1 MFAVKKLIAK
11 TQTEKALRLKKRPFA
26 SKISAAAYF
35 GPVDAHR
42 FPFERARHTLQNLF
56 MENGFIAGPWELGAC
71 PFRPPR
77 CALARFAERRTTP
90 PATSRHQ
97 LTSRAVFFLGISA
110 AALSPDADRRRLPAP
125 FLQAKFCDSLTDQ
138 SQSISVPLAQSRD
151 HKQLS
156 LSPYIARTNTRRHN
170 KQCLAQSSR
179 TSSLPP

>member
-1 MFAVKKLIAK
+1 M
-11 TQTEKALRLKKRPFA
+11 TEKALRLKKRPFA

-35 GPVDAHR
+35 GPVDAQR

-90 PATSRHQ
+90 PATSRHE
-97 LTSRAVFFLGISA
+97 LTSRPVFFLGISA

-170 KQCLAQSSR
+170 QQCLAQSSR
-179 TSSLPP
+179 TSNLPP

>member
-1 MFAVKKLIAK
+1 M
-11 TQTEKALRLKKRPFA
+11 TEKALRLKKRPFA
-26 SKISAAAYF
+26 SKILAAVYF
-35 GPVDAHR
+35 GPCRRASDATL
-42 FPFERARHTLQNLF
+42 ERARHTLQNLF

-90 PATSRHQ
+90 PATSRHE
-97 LTSRAVFFLGISA
+97 LTSRAVVFLGISA

-156 LSPYIARTNTRRHN
+156 LSPYIARTNTRRHATQ
-170 KQCLAQSSR
+170 QCLAQSSR